1 MKVTPR
7 GEFRDFTVPP
17 KLAEAFKESGP
28 AGAMFANE
36 DALKNLCGQSMLIFP
51 EAAVS
56 QGKSW
61 KDTRKMEMPFGTM
74 AMDMKYTLES
84 PSGSNE
90 NIGVDVKVDL
100 EPKADAP
107 ADIKLKSQE
116 MKGHYTFDN
125 TDGILKSSNVVQKMG
140 LMLTVQ
146 GQEIAQD
153 LESTTKMEL
162 KPEGGSKK

>member
-1 MKVTPR
+1 
-7 GEFRDFTVPP
+7 
-17 KLAEAFKESGP
+17 
-28 AGAMFANE
+28 
-36 DALKNLCGQSMLIFP
+36 
-51 EAAVS
+51 
-56 QGKSW
+56 
-61 KDTRKMEMPFGTM
+61 MPFGTM

-84 PSGSNE
+84 PSGSIE

-100 EPKADAP
+100 VPKADTP
-107 ADIKLKSQE
+107 AEIKVKSQE

-140 LMLTVQ
+140 LMFTVQ

-153 LESTTKMEL
+153 LESTIKMEL